1 MRNATGK
8 SLFLLVILSLVLA
21 ACAPAAAP
29 APAGEAGAAEPIKL
43 THWIGVGTGGSE
55 QAECTIANVV
65 EPYNEMTE
73 GVTVETVLQ
82 PNVWEAMRTA
92 VAGGGGP
99 DIVTTPGPSFVFEMA
114 KSGQAPP
121 AERLCR
127 TTGLGGHLRPVGI
140 EPSAW

>member
-99 DIVTTPGPSFVFEMA
+99 TLSRRLAHHFFLKWRSPGSSP
-114 KSGQAPP
+114 
-121 AERLCR
+121 R
-127 TTGLGGHLRPVGI
+127 
-140 EPSAW
+140 